1 MPKAKLKRDV
11 ISFSGLAAC
20 QFSGSQDVGCGRVA
34 AKQFSSMIQCPLCVS
49 ILPIVLIRIPMM
61 PPGARVCVC
70 MCMEDVD
77 DCRAYRCE
85 PPELLDSEPSPGCLY
100 YGKCD
105 RLAQFRK
112 VQL

>member
-85 PPELLDSEPSPGCLY
+85 PPET
-100 YGKCD
+100 
-105 RLAQFRK
+105 
-112 VQL
+112 